1 MLLFR
6 SEQHVDRWCLQWNQP
21 RGGTMTLHQG
31 WRLAQEWYGDRLSPN
46 WRPKTVEEAEAAFA
60 KIGLSGEFWTLAG

>member
-1 MLLFR
+1 
-6 SEQHVDRWCLQWNQP
+6 
-21 RGGTMTLHQG
+21 MTLHQG

-46 WRPKTVEEAEAAFA
+46 WRPKTVVEAEAAFA

>member
-1 MLLFR
+1 
-6 SEQHVDRWCLQWNQP
+6 
-21 RGGTMTLHQG
+21 MTLHQG